1 MSIQKEIYDAY
12 KMQKDSFNF
21 LHKLMTKE
29 GIILD
34 DIAVQITDKSI
45 KPNKIVQLVEEI
57 FNTDIKAR
65 NRKQSTVFGRQ
76 AAAYLLRL
84 YTKLS
89 LSEIAPLVGV
99 NHHTTILYS
108 IKNCGNLME
117 TEDWYKEK
125 ILQICTELDEYN
137 LYLSANKN

>member
-34 DIAVQITDKSI
+34 DIAVTITDKTI
-45 KPNKIVQLVEEI
+45 KPIKIIQLVEEV
-57 FNTDIKAR
+57 FNTNIKAN
-65 NRKQSTVFGRQ
+65 NRKQSTIFGRQ

-84 YTKLS
+84 YTRLS
-89 LSEIAPLVGV
+89 LSEIAPYCGIS
-99 NHHTTILYS
+99 HHTTTLYS
-108 IKNCGNLME
+108 IKRCRDLMD

-125 ILQICTELDEYN
+125 VMQICTELDEYN
-137 LYLSANKN
+137 LYLSSN

>member
-34 DIAVQITDKSI
+34 DIAVTITDRTI
-45 KPNKIVQLVEEI
+45 KPIKVVQLVEEI
-57 FNTDIKAR
+57 FNTDIKAK

-84 YTKLS
+84 YTRLS
-89 LSEIAPLVGV
+89 LSEIAPFIGV
-99 NHHTTILYS
+99 SHHTTTLYS
-108 IKNCGNLME
+108 IKNCQNLMD

-125 ILQICTELDEYN
+125 VMQICTELDEYN
-137 LYLSANKN
+137 LYLQSN

>member
-45 KPNKIVQLVEEI
+45 KPSKIVQLVQEV
-57 FNTDIKAR
+57 FNTDITVR

-84 YTKLS
+84 YTRLS
-89 LSEIAPLVGV
+89 LSEISPYIGV
-99 NHHTTILYS
+99 NHHTTTLYS
-108 IKNCGNLME
+108 IKSCRNLMD

-125 ILQICTELDEYN
+125 VLQICAELDEYN
-137 LYLSANKN
+137 LYLASN